1 MPRQNEN
8 PISKTVKKLLQAEQ
22 KVAESLDELS
32 QIEEKVV
39 SGAIPALPSAE
50 NDRDRWDALSEST
63 RKNFIQAIMGARTL
77 EIHWNDRHTR
87 AEVCVDGEKYPEQ
100 PRMLVLLLQA
110 LCAKTGESGDW
121 KVGWKEVAG
130 LQEFIA
136 ASAPRGRKAHSI
148 TQLLHRLRKLI
159 PNQMLLEREE
169 NPTRYR
175 FAIRQDAQVTVR

>member
-1 MPRQNEN
+1 MPRQNVN
-8 PISKTVKKLLQAEQ
+8 PISRTVRKLLQAEQ

-32 QIEEKVV
+32 QMDERVAAGEIAAL
-39 SGAIPALPSAE
+39 SPAAS
-50 NDRDRWDALSEST
+50 DRDRWEALPLST
-63 RKNFIQAIMGARTL
+63 RKNFIQAIVGVRTL
-77 EIHWNDRHTR
+77 DIQWNDRHTR
-87 AEVCVDGEKYPEQ
+87 ADVCVDGEKYPEQ

-121 KVGWKEVAG
+121 KVGWKEVAA

-148 TQLLHRLRKLI
+148 TQLLHRLRRLI

-175 FAIRQDAQVTVR
+175 FALRTDAQVTVR